1 MGENLSD
8 ISVPKS
14 FQKFIVEETKQ
25 QKAGSIGKR
34 GYFNITTKVGKSGK
48 TFIKKQY
55 VTLPFHITRGMY
67 IDNNF
72 ENMVFI
78 YSQNP
83 TGGIIQGDRQIT
95 NIECEKDSM
104 VHVTSQGSSKVQTM
118 NANYAGSEI
127 TLKVHDNAVLE
138 YLPEPVILY
147 AESRFFQKTYI
158 EVGNGGIVFFSEV
171 IVPGRIARGEE
182 FQFKLYQSEIT
193 AKNSAGDLLFRDR
206 VIIDSENIDLG
217 KQGPMGGYKI
227 LGNFYLIAPD
237 KDYEKIIEIIRGIK
251 TGSDDVV
258 GGITLLPNN
267 SGILFR
273 VLGTNTKS
281 VNEMILKAWNEL
293 RQNVL
298 GAEAP
303 NLRKY

>member
-14 FQKFIVEETKQ
+14 FHKFIVEETKQ

-48 TFIKKQY
+48 TFIEKQY

-67 IDNNF
+67 IDRNF
-72 ENMVFI
+72 ENMAFI

-95 NIECEKDSM
+95 NIECKEDSM
-104 VHVTSQGSSKVQTM
+104 VHVTSQGASKVQMM
-118 NANYAGSEI
+118 NANYACSEI
-127 TLKVHDNAVLE
+127 TLKVYDNAVLE

-147 AESRFFQKTYI
+147 AGSRFFQRTNI
-158 EVGNGGIVFFSEV
+158 EVGSGSTVFYSE
-171 IVPGRIARGEE
+171 ITVPGRIARGEE
-182 FQFKLYQSEIT
+182 FQFKLYQSDIT
-193 AKNSAGDLLFRDR
+193 VKNSIGDLLFRDR
-206 VIIDSENIDLG
+206 VIIDPEKTDLG

-227 LGNFYLIAPD
+227 LGNFYLISPG
-237 KDYEKIIEIIRGIK
+237 KDHEKIIEAIRSIS
-251 TGSDDVV
+251 TRSDDVAE
-258 GGITLLPNN
+258 GITLLPNN

-273 VLGTNTKS
+273 VLGMSTKS
-281 VNEMILKAWNEL
+281 VNETISRVWNEL
-293 RQNVL
+293 RQNIL